1 MTSRE
6 RRELLQAIREKAR
19 ELGFDAVAVA
29 PPGPLARGEFYEGWL
44 RRGFAGE
51 MAYLH
56 RGRESR
62 KDPRALSPEIR
73 SVLVLAMNYHGGE
86 APPRPGGLLG
96 AISRYAWGRDYHQ
109 VMKRRLK
116 ELARFIETLGEARPI
131 KCYVDTGPII
141 ERELAARAGIGWI
154 GKHTNVIR
162 QGLGSWFFLGEIFL
176 DVELPYDEPA
186 QDLCG
191 TCRRCIDACPTGAI
205 VAPYVMDASR
215 CISYL
220 NIELRGWI
228 PRELRPLMGNWV
240 FGCDECQAVC
250 PWNREVPKTP
260 LDDFRPREGLRA
272 PDLIE
277 LLSIG
282 EKDFDRRFE
291 GSPIRRARWEGLMR
305 NVAVALGNSGDPAA
319 VEPLGRALESPA
331 PLLRGH
337 AAWALGRIG
346 GERAKKLLEARL
358 EVEKEEEVRRE
369 IEGALAEAKGSPGL
383 PPKAILG
390 AKEAEGALARARG

>member
-1 MTSRE
+1 MTFRE
-6 RRELLQAIREKAR
+6 RRELLQAVREKAR
-19 ELGFDAVAVA
+19 ELGFDALGVA

-44 RRGFAGE
+44 GQGFGGE
-51 MAYLH
+51 MAYLR
-56 RGRESR
+56 RGQESR
-62 KDPRALSPEIR
+62 KDPRALSPDIR
-73 SVLVLAMNYHGGE
+73 SVLVLAMNYHTGE
-86 APPRPGGLLG
+86 TPPRPGGLLG
-96 AISRYAWGRDYHQ
+96 AISRYAWGRDYHH
-109 VMKRRLK
+109 VIKRRLK
-116 ELARFIETLGEARPI
+116 ELAHFIEAQGKAKPI

-141 ERELAARAGIGWI
+141 ERELAARAGLGWI

-176 DVELPYDEPA
+176 DVELPYGEPA

-205 VAPYVMDASR
+205 VAPYVMDARR

-228 PRELRPLMGNWV
+228 PRGLRPLMENWV

-250 PWNREVPKTP
+250 PWNREVPKTS
-260 LDDFRPREGLRA
+260 LDDFRPRDGLKA

-291 GSPIRRARWEGLMR
+291 GSPIRRARWTGLMR

-319 VEPLGRALESPA
+319 IEPLGRALESPE

-346 GERAKKLLEARL
+346 GNRARDLLKMRL
-358 EVEKEEEVRRE
+358 EGEEEKEVRRE
-369 IEGALAEAKGSPGL
+369 IEEALAEAAHSPGVRVNGVCASQE
-383 PPKAILG
+383 P
-390 AKEAEGALARARG
+390 LARV